1 MYAFEI
7 LSRPI
12 LNWNFHPYLPFVIL
26 LSPNRV
32 KKRSK
37 NKKKNKKIELPTIPP
52 FLYYTILLDISKY
65 TRLLSLSHR
74 GRQRNEEK
82 KRKKVHKISIEAK
95 AKRRSKEGNESEANK
110 IDWTRSES
118 VREREAWCVAGMG
131 KGQQIH
137 WLQALATGALLLL
150 HHPHCS
156 IKFLHRGTDTWA
168 TVVSR
173 GPPMPDRFFL
183 VSSWTANI
191 SLPFWPIKRDI
202 SSPPI
207 SLNAIR
213 RQTSSTAIC
222 VELTNCRHALRCIL
236 GGQDHTTVSLRC
248 WTLHR
253 RRLK

>member
-1 MYAFEI
+1 M
-7 LSRPI
+7 SQ
-12 LNWNFHPYLPFVIL
+12 
-26 LSPNRV
+26 
-32 KKRSK
+32 
-37 NKKKNKKIELPTIPP
+37 
-52 FLYYTILLDISKY
+52 
-65 TRLLSLSHR
+65 RLIKST
-74 GRQRNEEK
+74 GP
-82 KRKKVHKISIEAK
+82 EA
-95 AKRRSKEGNESEANK
+95 S
-110 IDWTRSES
+110 RSERGKRGVS
-118 VREREAWCVAGMG
+118 RAWEKASRFIDC
-131 KGQQIH
+131 K
-137 WLQALATGALLLL
+137 ALELLPEALLLL

-236 GGQDHTTVSLRC
+236 GGSHCSQSPLLDVAQEEAEII
-248 WTLHR
+248 WIIITLLL
-253 RRLK
+253 RRLLQRRIS

>member
-1 MYAFEI
+1 MEDKGTK
-7 LSRPI
+7 
-12 LNWNFHPYLPFVIL
+12 
-26 LSPNRV
+26 
-32 KKRSK
+32 KKR
-37 NKKKNKKIELPTIPP
+37 ER
-52 FLYYTILLDISKY
+52 KY
-65 TRLLSLSHR
+65 TRYPS
-74 GRQRNEEK
+74 
-82 KRKKVHKISIEAK
+82 
-95 AKRRSKEGNESEANK
+95 KRR
-110 IDWTRSES
+110 RSEGVKRGMS
-118 VREREAWCVAGMG
+118 QRLIKSTGPEASRSERGKRGVSRAWEKASRFIDC
-131 KGQQIH
+131 K
-137 WLQALATGALLLL
+137 ALELLPEALLLL

-236 GGQDHTTVSLRC
+236 GGQDHTAVSLRC